1 MVRKMRVLICD
12 QHVILAESLAHL
24 LLVRGKRVVAVAR
37 DIDETLTLLG
47 QEAVDVCLLGQ
58 ASGGHGVLAHLGAL
72 RRAAPGTRVVLLS
85 AGVCPALVAA
95 ARSAGVDGIADKRQ
109 SVAEVMNVLDRV
121 YAGGS
126 ALPAHPPAVS
136 PVPDRPRPANDAQR
150 LAAFLTPRE
159 RQVVSALV
167 CGEDT
172 RMLARSL
179 GIAATTVRCHIQ
191 SVLTKMG
198 AHSRLELATT
208 AVRAGMVSPET
219 GEWLMPAA

>member
-1 MVRKMRVLICD
+1 MMRVLICD
-12 QHVILAESLAHL
+12 HHVILAESLAYL
-24 LLVRGKRVVAVAR
+24 LLVRGKDVVAVTHT
-37 DIDETLTLLG
+37 IDDALAVLRRH
-47 QEAVDVCLLGQ
+47 AVDVCLLGQ
-58 ASGGHGVLAHLGAL
+58 AFDGERALDRLAEL
-72 RRAAPGTRVVLLS
+72 RRAAPDTRVVLVS
-85 AGVCPALVAA
+85 ASVDSALVAA
-95 ARSAGVDGIADKRQ
+95 AKATGVHGVADKRQ
-109 SVAEVMNVLDRV
+109 SVAEVINVLDRV
-121 YAGGS
+121 HAGGS
-126 ALPAHPPAVS
+126 ALPVKLSSPAQ
-136 PVPDRPRPANDAQR
+136 DRPRPANDAQR

-167 CGEDT
+167 SGEDT

-219 GEWLMPAA
+219 GEWLIPLG